1 MPLLVLPYQLLS
13 TLNILSL
20 QKVGYGHV
28 NQYVICL
35 LTLYSLQTT
44 FESVLKPF
52 PKIVTLTLLYH
63 VCRPGSVLL

>member
-1 MPLLVLPYQLLS
+1 MPLWILPYQLLS

-28 NQYVICL
+28 IQYVICL

-44 FESVLKPF
+44 LESVLKPF
-52 PKIVTLTLLYH
+52 PKTVTATLLYH
-63 VCRPGSVLL
+63 ACRPGSVLL